1 MTPAARIAAAIEL
14 LETIEAEGGM
24 RAADR
29 CVQNYFRARRYAGSK
44 DRHDVTERVYAV
56 LRRRAE
62 LDWWLARHDAAPTA
76 RHRVIASLARLEQR
90 PPAEITPLFG
100 QGPHASAPLDEKE
113 VAMVAALATADAA
126 NVPGWVQGNYPPWLE
141 AELKRRFGADLAP
154 ETAAL
159 LERAPVDLRV
169 NLLKGTREQALE
181 ALKVLRLEAAPTPF
195 SPIGIRL
202 GERAKIDDKAIYQSG
217 LVEPQDEGSQLVSL
231 LVAAEP
237 KMQVVDFCA
246 GAGGKALA
254 LAAAM
259 RNRGQ
264 IHACDSDAHRL
275 SRLNPRAQRAGARN
289 IQVHRLSEADD
300 DPFLVE
306 MAGKADRV
314 LVDAPC
320 SGTGTWRRNP
330 EARWRLT
337 PEQLAELHA
346 LQDRLLDRAGRLVKP
361 GGRLIYVTCSLL
373 PSEDEDRIEAFLAR
387 QPDFAPL
394 PVAEIWPAASDASP
408 PSSGPGQDGPWLQ
421 LTPHRHGV
429 DGFFVA
435 ILARSPSRE
444 DPRPG
449 ATV

>member
-44 DRHDVTERVYAV
+44 DRHDIAERVYTV

-62 LDWWLARHDAAPTA
+62 LDWWLARHDAALTA
-76 RHRVIASLARLEQR
+76 RHRLLAALVRIECR
-90 PPAEITPLFG
+90 PAAEIAPLFG
-100 QGPHASAPLDEKE
+100 QGPHAAAPLDEAE
-113 VAMVAALATADAA
+113 TAMIEALATAGDA
-126 NVPGWVQGNYPPWLE
+126 NVPAWVRGNYPPWLE
-141 AELKRRFGADLAP
+141 GELARRFGADLAAG
-154 ETAAL
+154 TAAL
-159 LERAPVDLRV
+159 LDRAPVDLRV

-181 ALKVLRLEAAPTPF
+181 ALKVLRIEAAPTAL

-202 GERAKIDDKAIYQSG
+202 GERAKIDDKAIYHSG

-237 KMQVVDFCA
+237 KLQVVDLCA
-246 GAGGKALA
+246 GAGGKSLA

-264 IHACDSDAHRL
+264 VHACDTEAHRL
-275 SRLNPRAQRAGARN
+275 ARINPRAQRAGARN
-289 IQVHRLSEADD
+289 IQAHRLSGKDD

-337 PEQLAELHA
+337 PEQLSELRV
-346 LQDRLLDRAGRLVKP
+346 LQDRLLDQAAALVKP
-361 GGRLIYVTCSLL
+361 GGRLIYATCSLL
-373 PSEDEDRIEAFLAR
+373 PCEDEDRVDAFLAR
-387 QPDFAPL
+387 DPRFRPL
-394 PVAEIWPAASDASP
+394 PVGEVWPGVATGDVPAE
-408 PSSGPGQDGPWLQ
+408 GPWLQ
-421 LTPHRHGV
+421 LMPHRHGV

-435 ILARSPSRE
+435 ILERLTQP
-444 DPRPG
+444 
-449 ATV
+449 